1 MVSIL
6 TQLAFDLVNFFGSLV
21 GQVVASSKLMGH
33 HTMETNSA
41 IFGISKRKGGFWDQI
56 ILIQVY
62 SSVMLVQ
69 LCWILQ
75 QFFSLDWLNRIL
87 GLLYLLSIHQILLW
101 SSTLTPMLGLNK
113 TRLTTLPRISTS
125 MDMITIQLVRLISKR
140 MIDGKRYEFEK
151 HFSDLYQHLLLHFQN
166 HCYLQHSQLEIQI
179 LGLVFKCAWDKM
191 ASIRSLEFYTRT
203 SR

>member
-1 MVSIL
+1 MKISNHFMVSIL
-6 TQLAFDLVNFFGSLV
+6 TLLALDLVNFFGSLV

-101 SSTLTPMLGLNK
+101 SSTLTPMLGSNK
-113 TRLTTLPRISTS
+113 THLTSLPRISTL
-125 MDMITIQLVRLISKR
+125 MDMITIQLVQLINKKIR
-140 MIDGKRYEFEK
+140 DGKRIQLERC
-151 HFSDLYQHLLLHFQN
+151 FSDLKQHVLFYFQN
-166 HCYLQHSQLEIQI
+166 HCY
-179 LGLVFKCAWDKM
+179 F
-191 ASIRSLEFYTRT
+191 
-203 SR
+203 